1 LKVDDKEVGASGHSR
16 FTFGININ
24 PYSAEAEKA
33 FALAREADDLG
44 IDMIG
49 IQDHPY
55 NGSFLDTW
63 TLISTLAASTK
74 RVRFFPNVADLPLR
88 PPAMLAKAVA
98 TLDVIT
104 KGRVELGIGAG
115 AFWPAIVAYGGQTRT
130 PSEAVA
136 ALEEAIQVIRFI
148 WDYEGKGRTRA
159 SFKGKHYHL
168 DNAQTGPRPYH
179 KVGIWI
185 GAYGTWMLRLT
196 GRLGDGWSPS
206 LSYLLPDQVESKQKI
221 IDEAMAA
228 SGRPPTSVIRNYN
241 VFGTIRDSGSDESQD
256 RMASI
261 DGEGA
266 VTGSAEEWANRI
278 VWFNKTLGFN
288 SVNFWPSENDETR
301 QIRLFAERVI
311 TKVREKLAV
320 ERG

>member
-1 LKVDDKEVGASGHSR
+1 ML
-16 FTFGININ
+16 GININ
-24 PYSAEAEKA
+24 PYSIEVEKA

-63 TLISTLAASTK
+63 TLISTLAASTR

-115 AFWPAIVAYGGQTRT
+115 AFWPAIASYGGPTRT
-130 PSEAVA
+130 PSDAVG
-136 ALEEAIQVIRFI
+136 ALEEAIQVIRLV
-148 WDYEGKGRTRA
+148 WDYEGRGRTRA
-159 SFKGKHYHL
+159 SFRGKHYQL
-168 DNAQTGPRPYH
+168 DNAQTGPRPHH

-185 GAYGTWMLRLT
+185 GAYGARMLRLT

-206 LSYLLPDQVESKQKI
+206 LAYLLPDQVESKQKI
-221 IDEAMAA
+221 IDEALAA
-228 SGRPPTSVIRNYN
+228 SGRSSTSVTRNYN
-241 VFGTIRDSGSDESQD
+241 VFGMIRDSEGEKSPEK
-256 RMASI
+256 MATI
-261 DGEGA
+261 DGEGT
-266 VTGSAEEWANRI
+266 VTGYVNEWVNRI
-278 VWFNKTLGFN
+278 VWFNKKLRFD
-288 SVNFWPSENDETR
+288 SVNFWPSGHDEIR
-301 QIRLFAERVI
+301 QVKLFAEGVI
-311 TKVREKLAV
+311 PKVKERLSVQRE
-320 ERG
+320 